1 MHAGQRAGRGKLD
14 EHVAVGHGVHGV
26 LRDARVALRID
37 EAERLG
43 RELAVDGERGAGDGP
58 GAKRA
63 PVGVVGDVGE
73 AAAVA
78 VEHLHPGKKVVR
90 EKHRLCALEVRV
102 AGDEHVAF
110 ALGQGQQG
118 ALGFEDLFGDR
129 RAGVFEKEP
138 HIRRHL
144 VVSGAGGVELGRGG
158 HALRERLLDVHVHV
172 FELRVPSE
180 LAFAHLVQ
188 DRVEAGMDGVAL
200 LGRDEADVREHG
212 RVGLAALDVERCQP
226 MIERHGLAKTQ
237 HELGGTGRESTAPG
251 DLG

>member
-1 MHAGQRAGRGKLD
+1 M
-14 EHVAVGHGVHGV
+14 
-26 LRDARVALRID
+26 
-37 EAERLG
+37 
-43 RELAVDGERGAGDGP
+43 
-58 GAKRA
+58 
-63 PVGVVGDVGE
+63 
-73 AAAVA
+73 
-78 VEHLHPGKKVVR
+78 
-90 EKHRLCALEVRV
+90 
-102 AGDEHVAF
+102 
-110 ALGQGQQG
+110 
-118 ALGFEDLFGDR
+118 
-129 RAGVFEKEP
+129 
-138 HIRRHL
+138 
-144 VVSGAGGVELGRGG
+144 ELGRGG